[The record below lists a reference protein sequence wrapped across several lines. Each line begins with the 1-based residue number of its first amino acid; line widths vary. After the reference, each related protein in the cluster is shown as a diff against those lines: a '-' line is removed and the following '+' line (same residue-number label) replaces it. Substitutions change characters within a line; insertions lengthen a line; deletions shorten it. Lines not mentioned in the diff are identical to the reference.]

1 MNEIMEGLQ
10 SLDCAISKKC
20 MLTQVCQIITLSNH
34 SCVLE
39 PPARFVHSVSALLS
53 HPRLG
58 YWTEIRDKCHSLM
71 NESSADFLGV
81 KDMS

>member
-10 SLDCAISKKC
+10 SLDCTISKKC
-20 MLTQVCQIITLSNH
+20 MLTQGCQIITLSNH

-39 PPARFVHSVSALLS
+39 PPTRFVHSVSALLS
-53 HPRLG
+53 HQRLG